1 MKTAIIT
8 GSAGLIGSE
17 SVRYFAP
24 SFDLIIGIDNDFRAR
39 FFGKEASVNWN
50 KLLLT
55 REIGNYRH
63 LDVDI
68 CDQDEIHKIFED
80 HGSNVELV
88 IHTAAQPS
96 HDYAS
101 TNPKL
106 DFAVNAT
113 GTLNLLE
120 SCRKHAPEAVFIYTS
135 SNKVYGD
142 RPNLLPLLE
151 QETRYELEF
160 GHPYASKGISE
171 RMRIDQ
177 TLHSIFGASKVAADI
192 MVQEYG
198 RYFGMNTGVFRGGCL
213 SGPAHSGAKL
223 HGFLAYLMRCIIFE
237 EPYTIIG
244 HKGKQVR
251 DNLHSRDLVRMFD
264 YFREKPRAGEV
275 YNAGGGRSSNVSMLE
290 AIKMGEEITGKK
302 LQVSY
307 EGTARRGDHRWWI
320 SDTTKFETHYPGWS
334 VTIGIEE
341 IMQQLSESLVER
353 REASS
358 VK

>member
-1 MKTAIIT
+1 M
-8 GSAGLIGSE
+8 
-17 SVRYFAP
+17 
-24 SFDLIIGIDNDFRAR
+24 
-39 FFGKEASVNWN
+39 
-50 KLLLT
+50 
-55 REIGNYRH
+55 
-63 LDVDI
+63 DI
-68 CDQDEIHKIFED
+68 CDHEEINKIFRD
-80 HGSNVELV
+80 HGSSVELV

-341 IMQQLSESLVER
+341 IMQQLSESLIER

-358 VK
+358 VE